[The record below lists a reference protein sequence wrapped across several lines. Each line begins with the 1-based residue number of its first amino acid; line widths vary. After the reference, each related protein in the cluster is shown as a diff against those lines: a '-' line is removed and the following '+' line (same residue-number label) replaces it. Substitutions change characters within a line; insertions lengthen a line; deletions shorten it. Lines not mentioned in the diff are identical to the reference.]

1 MLNTAYDALERGT
14 CKVLTLNRTQIKKLP
29 GGPGSEWS
37 INVFLSCVEDDSG

>member
-1 MLNTAYDALERGT
+1 MARRTRKALT
-14 CKVLTLNRTQIKKLP
+14 VKRTQIKKLP